1 MAQQDVFHVAAYRHL
16 APAYHGHD
24 AHQLLVCGT
33 AHVQGLSV
41 CQFHFLKV
49 GFPVVTRTALAL
61 AVCRFL
67 HPYRFSLPSLVGGF
81 RFAAGLRCI
90 IRLALPLG
98 GYALRDKFFHEILV
112 YLRHPAAL
120 LCHIIVI

>member
-1 MAQQDVFHVAAYRHL
+1 MR
-16 APAYHGHD
+16 GS
-24 AHQLLVCGT
+24 

-49 GFPVVTRTALAL
+49 GFPVVARTALAL
-61 AVCRFL
+61 AGCRFL
-67 HPYRFSLPSLVGGF
+67 YLHCFSLPSLVGGF
-81 RFAAGLRCI
+81 RFAAGLRFI

-98 GYALRDKFFHEILV
+98 GYTLRDKFPHKILV

-120 LCHIIVI
+120 LCHIILI